1 MRHGAKNVSP
11 ALLPPTFT
19 FFDCNLA
26 KFTFK
31 RQPRSCHAE
40 APAGP
45 ASTLQRSTRALNA
58 VWYMLSVRSE
68 FEADPDKYT
77 SRTETHAANVHIP
90 PLSGLPQMR
99 ELLNN
104 RHNYPESA
112 SPDTLTSHSRAAHA
126 ATASRHS
133 RAAHSAWASRNAA
146 ATHSPSRESFFASA
160 AAQP

>member
-31 RQPRSCHAE
+31 RQPRSCPAE

-45 ASTLQRSTRALNA
+45 ASTLQRSTRALDA

-68 FEADPDKYT
+68 FEADT
-77 SRTETHAANVHIP
+77 GNCASSSRTEDTCV
-90 PLSGLPQMR
+90 LS
-99 ELLNN
+99 
-104 RHNYPESA
+104 
-112 SPDTLTSHSRAAHA
+112 SPDAILLTIDS
-126 ATASRHS
+126 
-133 RAAHSAWASRNAA
+133 
-146 ATHSPSRESFFASA
+146 
-160 AAQP
+160 Q